1 MARHQRL
8 SQHPAVKD
16 PDMDLIDRYLATVGV
31 LLPLSQR
38 KDILDELRDVLM
50 NHAEEKQAELGRPL
64 NAGEEADLLRA
75 FGHPVAVAA
84 RYGRGQYLIGP
95 ELFPLYALAVKVFL
109 AFVAVSAV
117 ITGIVT
123 AVADPGQPG
132 SGLGAALGVMIR
144 GAIDDIGVL
153 TIIAAVLQHQN
164 VSLKFLNDWN
174 PRDLPKPLRRPIFR
188 PQSRIDHVGGVI
200 TQAVFILWWTR
211 VINVA
216 VPYVTYIPLKVG
228 QRLDLSRAPIWDVL
242 FWPVVGLALA
252 TLILHL
258 LKLARQADR
267 SFVHGLDLI
276 RDIAALAVVS
286 VALRASHWIE
296 VAGVGIPAQT
306 LAEIAHGVNI
316 GLQVALIVA
325 AVAAACAAAY
335 HAWRLYLRGQGAD

>member
-1 MARHQRL
+1 
-8 SQHPAVKD
+8 
-16 PDMDLIDRYLATVGV
+16 MDLIDRYLATIGV

-64 NAGEEADLLRA
+64 NTGEEADLLRA

-95 ELFPLYALAVKVFL
+95 ELFPLYALAVKVVL
-109 AFVAVSAV
+109 AIVAVSAV

-174 PRDLPKPLRRPIFR
+174 PRDLPKRLSRPVFR
-188 PQSRIDHVGGVI
+188 PRTRIDHVGGLV
-200 TQAVFILWWTR
+200 TQTVFILWWTR
-211 VINVA
+211 VINIA

-228 QRLDLSRAPIWDVL
+228 QHLDLARAPIWDVL
-242 FWPVVGLALA
+242 FWPVVGF
-252 TLILHL
+252 TLIGLVL
-258 LKLARQADR
+258 NLMKLSGKADQ
-267 SFVHGLDLI
+267 SSVHGLDLV
-276 RDIAALAVVS
+276 RDVVAFANAS
-286 VALRASHWIE
+286 VALRASHWI
-296 VAGVGIPAQT
+296 
-306 LAEIAHGVNI
+306 
-316 GLQVALIVA
+316 
-325 AVAAACAAAY
+325 
-335 HAWRLYLRGQGAD
+335 

>member
-1 MARHQRL
+1 
-8 SQHPAVKD
+8 
-16 PDMDLIDRYLATVGV
+16 MDLIDRYLATVGV
-31 LLPLSQR
+31 MLPLSQR

-50 NHAEEKQAELGRPL
+50 NHVEEKQAELGRPL

-95 ELFPLYALAVKVFL
+95 ELFPLYALAVKFFL
-109 AFVAVSAV
+109 AIVAVSAV

-132 SGLGAALGVMIR
+132 SGIGAALGVMVR

-174 PRDLPKPLRRPIFR
+174 PRDLPKRLRRPIFR
-188 PQSRIDHVGGVI
+188 PQSRIDHVGGVV
-200 TQAVFILWWTR
+200 TQTVFILWWTG

-228 QRLDLSRAPIWDVL
+228 QRLDLARAPIWDVL
-242 FWPVVGLALA
+242 FWPVVGF
-252 TLILHL
+252 TLIGLVLNL
-258 LKLARQADR
+258 LKLAGKADR
-267 SFVHGLDLI
+267 SSVHGLDLV
-276 RDIAALAVVS
+276 RDVVALVIALI
-286 VALRASHWIE
+286 ALRASHWIE
-296 VAGVGIPAQT
+296 VSGVGIPAQT

-325 AVAAACAAAY
+325 AVAAAGAGAY
-335 HAWRLYLRGQGAD
+335 HAWRLYARGQGDTD